1 MLPIKVSTTL
11 LRLICPLVACLQYF
25 QSSLFSFQG
34 AGFQPH
40 FDQGQ
45 IEALSIPLNASIHS
59 SSGGDSRARTDDPLL
74 AKQVLSQLS
83 YTPSSSRTAFI
94 RNRLRRCSFT
104 SPRPSPRK
112 TMVGLGGLEPPTSR
126 LSVVRSSQL
135 SYRPILKRVPS
146 KLNNVISKRL

>member
-34 AGFQPH
+34 AGFQPQ

-45 IEALSIPLNASIHS
+45 IEALNIPMNASIHS

-83 YTPSSSRTAFI
+83 YTPASSRTSFI
-94 RNRLRRCSFT
+94 RNRRRAIAYSLCRFF
-104 SPRPSPRK
+104 SPKQTRLCRTLFWLGRWPRHTK
-112 TMVGLGGLEPPTSR
+112 DNGGPRWTRTTDLTIISR
-126 LSVVRSSQL
+126 AL
-135 SYRPILKRVPS
+135 
-146 KLNNVISKRL
+146 